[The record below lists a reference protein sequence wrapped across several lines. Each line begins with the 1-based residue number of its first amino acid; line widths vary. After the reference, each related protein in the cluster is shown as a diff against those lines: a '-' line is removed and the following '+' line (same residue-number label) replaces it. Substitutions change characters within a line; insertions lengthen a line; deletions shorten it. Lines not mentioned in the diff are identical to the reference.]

1 MKEHE
6 FLKYEVG
13 YCTAD
18 SESDLF
24 QLLYNAKL
32 FRQSVVKAP
41 YKIGNHRKTIAPATL
56 ERSTLNNLILNEQNE
71 ESWRDRRDPASDYED
86 F

>member
-41 YKIGNHRKTIAPATL
+41 YKIGNHRKT
-56 ERSTLNNLILNEQNE
+56 NNLILNEQNE